1 MRRHFFL
8 LSLLLMLTFALPCA
22 RCENVLL
29 PELSDPVDQK
39 IQQLAIMYQRD
50 DPFFGVPYNKDYL
63 NGRGCQPIS
72 MANGLIAAFGLTDYD
87 TAAALTLEA
96 AVALV
101 PPEQRKN
108 GPVHSAML
116 PVVLSRDTYES
127 SDRFPV
133 LKDAV
138 CSYPGTIAGTEKTL
152 GADEAIAL
160 INQQIAPSIVTFCMS
175 VNPSWEDAVRVI
187 FSLYDAGMS
196 DATLILTRA
205 GASKES
211 YGTPFASGKN
221 GHYISALIHVG
232 KFMQDG
238 SVYILDSLPRALPG
252 EPSEDG
258 GIYRARY
265 PFGEQNEGNHFNRHY
280 EAARINPCVIRLT
293 LREEM
298 QQALYSD
305 TTADQLALRT
315 DYMKSFTLYGAC
327 SALVVLPE
335 AD

>member
-96 AVALV
+96 AKALV
-101 PPEQRKN
+101 LPEQRKN

-116 PVVLSRDTYES
+116 PVVLDPGSYTSETRY
-127 SDRFPV
+127 PV
-133 LKDAV
+133 LKDTI
-138 CSYPGTIAGTEKTL
+138 CSYPGTIHATADTL
-152 GADEAIAL
+152 NADEAIPMITGSA
-160 INQQIAPSIVTFCMS
+160 APGLLSFCLS
-175 VNPSWEDAVRVI
+175 VNPSWEDAIRIV
-187 FSLYDAGMS
+187 FALYDMGMS
-196 DATLILTRA
+196 DAQLIITRA
-205 GASKES
+205 GAGKEK

-232 KFMQDG
+232 KFMKDG

-252 EPSEDG
+252 ETSEDG

-265 PFGEQNEGNHFNRHY
+265 PFGEQNAENHFNQHY
-280 EAARINPCVIRLT
+280 EAARISPCVIRLT
-293 LREEM
+293 LREDKRE
-298 QQALYSD
+298 ALYSD

-315 DYMKSFTLYGAC
+315 DYMKSFTLYGAA
-327 SALVVLPE
+327 SVMVTLP
-335 AD
+335 